1 MLLITVITAA
11 QTYAASGRGL
21 PAAPARGAEHLL
33 LPGQLG
39 SQTRQLPE
47 QQELTRAVPS
57 WPGSQ
62 HSVPAG
68 PAASGSS
75 AAPNTACCPPGWWGS
90 RERGKARIPLENTP
104 RSLAKLGVKQERV
117 FSSDGFSSG
126 SFADLLFHQPG
137 MRGNAGRFLCGVF

>member
-21 PAAPARGAEHLL
+21 PAEPARGAEHLL
-33 LPGQLG
+33 LSGQLG

-75 AAPNTACCPPGWWGS
+75 AASKHRLLPAGMVGIEGARKGTHPFGEHAALS
-90 RERGKARIPLENTP
+90 GKAGCKTGT
-104 RSLAKLGVKQERV
+104 SVFERWV
-117 FSSDGFSSG
+117 
-126 SFADLLFHQPG
+126 
-137 MRGNAGRFLCGVF
+137 